1 MSPLARL
8 LRGDESG
15 ETRGRC
21 SVSAPRHAIVE
32 LVKAWY
38 PDKGFGISVHGPD
51 LGINVSDS
59 SEIAAVA
66 YLDIADRPT
75 LDEVMERI
83 SEQEAAWHVCI
94 SGVIEETT
102 VRAIYEVTGRY
113 DFSSDETVEAT
124 RPR

>member
-1 MSPLARL
+1 MYI
-8 LRGDESG
+8 
-15 ETRGRC
+15 
-21 SVSAPRHAIVE
+21 AILIRKLKPGKTYE
-32 LVKAWY
+32 DFVKAWY

-66 YLDIADRPT
+66 YLDILDRPT
-75 LDEVMERI
+75 LDEVMERV
-83 SEQEAAWHVCI
+83 SEQEAARHVRI
-94 SGVIEETT
+94 SEVIEETT
-102 VRAIYEVTGRY
+102 VRAIFEVAGRY